1 MNIEEKILNI
11 IKDKKSANI
20 SDFIKAFGFSRAYI
34 NKILNK
40 LIDQGIVIRLGKTN
54 RTRYVIYSQEQELK
68 EDVGFNRIYQL
79 DKLNED
85 SVLGEIKLTTRIFNS
100 LPDKIQS
107 IIYYTFTE
115 MLNNAIDHSGSE
127 KVEIKIR
134 QDKGNMFFEINDKGI
149 GIFEHVKRKRKLNNH
164 IEALQDILK
173 GKQTTDPE
181 HHSGEGI
188 FFTSKIV
195 DKFIIKS
202 ASLKLIV
209 DNTINDI
216 FVEENR
222 KIKGTNIFWQ
232 IEKNSKKKLTD
243 VFNKYTN
250 KNLSFDKTEIKVDL
264 FKINSPH
271 ISRSEAKRLLSG
283 LDKFN
288 TIILDFK
295 DISLIGQGFADEIF
309 RVWQNKHSKVI
320 LKSINVSKTVE
331 MMINRAKN
339 INIE

>member
-20 SDFIKAFGFSRAYI
+20 SDFAKVFGFSRAYI
-34 NKILNK
+34 NKVLNR
-40 LIDQGIVIRLGKTN
+40 LIDQGVVVRLGKTN
-54 RTRYVIYSQEQELK
+54 QTRYILSSNK
-68 EDVGFNRIYQL
+68 EEIKKEGFRRIYPT
-79 DKLNED
+79 KKINED
-85 SVLGEIKLTTRIFNS
+85 FVFGEIKLTTKLFDNLSDRM
-100 LPDKIQS
+100 QS
-107 IIYYTFTE
+107 IVYYTFTE
-115 MLNNAIDHSGSE
+115 MLNNAIDHSNSE
-127 KVEIKIR
+127 HVEVLIN
-134 QDKGNMFFEINDKGI
+134 QDKDNIFFEINDKGV
-149 GIFEHVKRKRKLNNH
+149 GIFEHVKRKKKLNNH

-181 HHSGEGI
+181 RHSGEGI
-188 FFTSKIV
+188 FFTSKVV
-195 DKFIIKS
+195 DQFIIQS
-202 ASLKLIV
+202 SNLRLIV
-209 DNTINDI
+209 DNGVDDI

-222 KIKGTNIFWQ
+222 KTKGTKVFWQ

-250 KNLSFDKTEIKVDL
+250 KSLSFDKTEVKVDL

-295 DISLIGQGFADEIF
+295 DIDLIGQGFADEVF
-309 RVWQNKHSKVI
+309 RVWQNKHSKIV
-320 LKSINVSKTVE
+320 LKSINTSKTVE

-339 INIE
+339 TNI